1 MKISYSITV
10 CNEFIEIQK
19 LISLLLEYKREEDEI
34 VILYDS
40 KNGDTEVETFLRS
53 HSVNGEFNWFKGE
66 FDGHFANWKNKLNSY
81 CTGDTIVNLDADEI
95 PNVFLLE
102 NLPFVLENS
111 DVDLLYVPRVNTVSN
126 IGLSHVQKWGWH
138 ISKFESMV
146 EEKELDL
153 NNPQDLDEYN
163 LLKKYDLIIEE
174 TPLE

>member
-1 MKISYSITV
+1 MKISYAITV
-10 CNEFIEIQK
+10 CNEIFEIQQ
-19 LISLLLEYKREEDEI
+19 LLSFLNTHKREQDE
-34 VILYDS
+34 VVVLYDET
-40 KNGDTEVETFLRS
+40 NGDPIIKSNLLKNPTIQF
-53 HSVNGEFNWFKGE
+53 HSGK
-66 FDGHFANWKNKLNSY
+66 FDNHFANWKNRLNSY

-111 DVDLLYVPRVNTVSN
+111 DVDLIYVPRVNTVSN

-138 ISKFESMV
+138 ISKFESMI

-163 LLKKYDLIIEE
+163 LLKEYNLIIEE
-174 TPLE
+174 TISSK